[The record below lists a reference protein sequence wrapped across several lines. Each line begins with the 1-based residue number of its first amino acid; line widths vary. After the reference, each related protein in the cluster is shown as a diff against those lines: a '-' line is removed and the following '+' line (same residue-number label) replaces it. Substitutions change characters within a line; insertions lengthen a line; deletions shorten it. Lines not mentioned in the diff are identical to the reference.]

1 MKKGDRLL
9 CPLPDALDLKHNGG
23 RGQSG
28 LSPFS
33 APPLLAGL
41 ADSSAAARLNFEV
54 RAPRCPFANK
64 GR

>member
-28 LSPFS
+28 LSPFFLS
-33 APPLLAGL
+33 FSEPWQGFPHSGL
-41 ADSSAAARLNFEV
+41 APSCRIDSL
-54 RAPRCPFANK
+54 PF
-64 GR
+64 R